1 MKPQS
6 KRDKRAQILYDELQ
20 YWGLISYE
28 SDMRAVK
35 AIANELPQ
43 RMLVRVISKLRRMR
57 GVVDEWLDEN
67 GIECEYYDTYGGCEI
82 YANPHDSE
90 QRIRECIKEAGEE
103 DERNLYK
110 AQRLCTKTP

>member
-28 SDMRAVK
+28 SDMRAIK

-57 GVVDEWLDEN
+57 GVDGFVVPREGCDA
-67 GIECEYYDTYGGCEI
+67 GGRVECFFYD
-82 YANPHDSE
+82 
-90 QRIRECIKEAGEE
+90 
-103 DERNLYK
+103 
-110 AQRLCTKTP
+110 

>member
-20 YWGLISYE
+20 YWGLIGYE

-57 GVVDEWLDEN
+57 GADGFVIPRGVAIQEGESN
-67 GIECEYYDTYGGCEI
+67 VFYD
-82 YANPHDSE
+82 
-90 QRIRECIKEAGEE
+90 
-103 DERNLYK
+103 
-110 AQRLCTKTP
+110 

>member
-43 RMLVRVISKLRRMR
+43 RMLVRVISKLRKMR
-57 GVVDEWLDEN
+57 GADGFVVPRGVAMQEGESN
-67 GIECEYYDTYGGCEI
+67 VFYD
-82 YANPHDSE
+82 
-90 QRIRECIKEAGEE
+90 
-103 DERNLYK
+103 
-110 AQRLCTKTP
+110 

>member
-43 RMLVRVISKLRRMR
+43 RMGHFKIKKDARRFVR
-57 GVVDEWLDEN
+57 
-67 GIECEYYDTYGGCEI
+67 C
-82 YANPHDSE
+82 
-90 QRIRECIKEAGEE
+90 
-103 DERNLYK
+103 
-110 AQRLCTKTP
+110 

>member
-35 AIANELPQ
+35 LLL
-43 RMLVRVISKLRRMR
+43 MSCLK
-57 GVVDEWLDEN
+57 
-67 GIECEYYDTYGGCEI
+67 EC
-82 YANPHDSE
+82 
-90 QRIRECIKEAGEE
+90 
-103 DERNLYK
+103 
-110 AQRLCTKTP
+110 